1 MTRTTRI
8 DAVAAFA
15 FSSVDQLRELLSGIP
30 GTAQVSI
37 DALPEGSRF
46 DTLAL
51 ITALDNGD
59 LSPMRVV
66 RSVLHG
72 VTRVCICEASG
83 VGR

>member
-1 MTRTTRI
+1 MKTCTTRI
-8 DAVAAFA
+8 DAVAA
-15 FSSVDQLRELLSGIP
+15 FSSVDQLRELLAEIP

-37 DALPEGSRF
+37 DVLPERARF

-51 ITALDNGD
+51 LTALDNGD
-59 LSPMRVV
+59 LSPMRVA
-66 RSVLHG
+66 RSELHR